1 MRQTVNV
8 AQPDAAE
15 RRTWRRR
22 FAPGELGYR
31 VEALQAE
38 GGRAARALGSVR
50 LTNDRGFGISDVLVA
65 DRVAPRADSAAR
77 WTDLIIEPNAGVL
90 SPGEA
95 IGVAWETYALTER
108 RGQVHYR
115 VELALTLLEVTRGAS
130 LSARVI
136 GGIADLIGISG
147 KGEDRVSLSYEQ
159 TRVAAPVVL
168 DYLTLDL
175 ADAPAGRYRMTVS
188 VTDLATQQ
196 RAVTARELRIEQ

>member
-1 MRQTVNV
+1 
-8 AQPDAAE
+8 
-15 RRTWRRR
+15 
-22 FAPGELGYR
+22 LGYR

-108 RGQVHYR
+108 RGQVRYR

-159 TRVAAPVVL
+159 TRVAAPVML